1 MSSWKDHLQSTGI
14 VPDWPYRVRY
24 DKEKLVQAD
33 VLVLGGGIAGC
44 HAAINAARRGAK
56 VVVAEKGAVKRS
68 GAGGAGVDHWLGAC
82 TNPCSKVAPER
93 YAQAVLDAT
102 DGYSS
107 GIARYIEAIESW
119 DALQDCERMGV
130 QIRDVQDEFVG
141 ADFRDE
147 ASKLLFA
154 YDYENRH
161 ELRVWGWNMKPSLYK
176 EMTRLGIK
184 IYNHITVTSLLTEG
198 GQAGARVVGAT
209 GICARTGEFHVFQA
223 KATIVSTGWVS
234 RQWFFGPEL
243 TGSAVMNDMNL
254 SGMGLAIGWNA
265 GAEFV
270 LMENTRPMAF
280 RIGLGYAQYSTG
292 NAANTYHGCPI
303 VDVNGV
309 EVGWYGAGG
318 GQRLPTLPQR
328 FRPTPATQFAL
339 GHGIGVFS
347 QKPEYNTNHL
357 DPGLPEKIRTGQI
370 QLPLYADMTLLP
382 ESERRVI
389 FGMMVG
395 NEGKTRIPVYDVLT
409 KAGFDPDQDL
419 LQVPVMDP
427 ASYRHANYWAGR
439 SSAQIRSIVAGGYL
453 VDWNLRTSLDG
464 LYAAGRSAFG
474 TGAHSSAA
482 TTGRYAGRN
491 AADHALRMAQPPVID
506 RPQVEREKARVLAPL
521 RSVEGGVGW
530 KELNAAIARAM
541 QDYCGEHKSDQTLRA
556 GIRILE
562 GLAESE
568 AISAR
573 AANPHELGR
582 LLECFALI
590 TTGLMVMRASLER
603 KAGSAALD
611 FSRLDAQGV
620 DPAQWE
626 LLIPIRCVDGQVQS
640 RTLPKDYHLR
650 APYAT
655 TYAENYRAHCR
666 LDSAVVTR
674 QPVAALAG
682 EAA

>member
-1 MSSWKDHLQSTGI
+1 MSSWKDYLQSTGA
-14 VPDWPYRVRY
+14 VPEWPYRIRY
-24 DKEKLVQAD
+24 GKERLIQAD

-56 VVVAEKGAVKRS
+56 VVVVEKGAVKRS

-82 TNPCSKVAPER
+82 TNPCSRVTPER
-93 YAQAVLDAT
+93 YTRAVLEAT
-102 DGYSS
+102 DGYTS
-107 GIARYIEAIESW
+107 GIARYIEASESW
-119 DALQDCERMGV
+119 DALLDCERMGV
-130 QIRDVQDEFVG
+130 QIRDVNDEFGG

-147 ASKLLFA
+147 STKLMFA

-184 IYNHITVTSLLTEG
+184 MYNHITVTSLLNEDG
-198 GQAGARVVGAT
+198 RAGARVVGAT
-209 GICARTGEFHVFQA
+209 GLCARTGEFFVFQSR
-223 KATIVSTGWVS
+223 ATIVSTGWLS

-254 SGMGLAIGWNA
+254 AGVGLAIGWEA

-303 VDVNGV
+303 VDANGV
-309 EVGWYGAGG
+309 EIGWYGPGNG
-318 GQRLPTLPQR
+318 RQLLSVPER
-328 FRPTPATQFAL
+328 FRPTQTTEFAL

-347 QKPEYNTNHL
+347 RRPEYSTNTL
-357 DPGLPEKIRTGQI
+357 DPNLPEKIRRGEI

-382 ESERRVI
+382 ERERRVI

-395 NEGKTRIPVYDVLT
+395 NEGKTRIPVYHVLT
-409 KAGFDPDQDL
+409 RAGFDPDQDL

-427 ASYRHANYWAGR
+427 ASYRDANYWAGR
-439 SSAQIRSIVAGGYL
+439 SSPHIRSVVAGGYL
-453 VDWNLRTSLDG
+453 VDWRLRTTLDG
-464 LYAAGRSAFG
+464 LFAAGRSAFG

-491 AADHALRMAQPPVID
+491 AADHALRVAHSPPVD
-506 RPQVEREKARVLAPL
+506 RAQVDREKARVLAPL
-521 RSVEGGVGW
+521 ESDVGGVGW

-541 QDYCGEHKSDQTLRA
+541 QDYCGEHKSEQTLRA

-562 GLAESE
+562 SLAESE
-568 AISAR
+568 ARSAR

-582 LLECFALI
+582 LLECHALM
-590 TTGLMVMRASLER
+590 TTGTMVMRASLER
-603 KAGSAALD
+603 KASNAALD
-611 FSRLDAQGV
+611 FSRLDAHDV
-620 DPAQWE
+620 DPAPWDV
-626 LLIPIRCVDGQVQS
+626 LIAIRCADGHTQS

-650 APYAT
+650 APYSPS
-655 TYAENYRAHCR
+655 YEENYRAHCM
-666 LDSAVVTR
+666 LDRDAEQR
-674 QPVAALAG
+674 QPTATFVG